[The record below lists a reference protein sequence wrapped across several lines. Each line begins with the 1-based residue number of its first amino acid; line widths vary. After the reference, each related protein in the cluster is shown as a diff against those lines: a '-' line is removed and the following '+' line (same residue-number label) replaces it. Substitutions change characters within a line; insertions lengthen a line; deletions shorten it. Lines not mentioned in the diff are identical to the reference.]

1 MRLALERIR
10 KSPADDARLEA
21 LLAGLERDVRRAF
34 EQYLADV
41 KSESVRREIANLIE
55 RGDIEGAM
63 RTLEAFVIRFGR
75 VIPET
80 IRRAMIDEA
89 EALAEKADQELARIL
104 IAFDPGDPRAAEM
117 MRLNMLEFI
126 REFSDEQRRVVRDV
140 LIEALGRGASPLEV
154 GRLLQDAV
162 GLTQRQWAAVGNYR
176 RLLESGVPGEL
187 ADALI
192 RDLRNRSFD
201 GAVRRAIRDG
211 VPIPQETIE
220 RMVASYIR
228 RYEKYRAETIARTEA
243 LRSMSQGRQA
253 EWQQLLDQGFPPE
266 RLRRVWRST
275 KDHRTRDTHRS
286 LDGQER
292 GLDEPF
298 VSPSGARLM
307 YPGDPDAPAAEV
319 VNCRCVV
326 ELRILPPE

>member
-1 MRLALERIR
+1 MRLALERIQ

-80 IRRAMIDEA
+80 IRRAMIAEA

-140 LIEALGRGASPLEV
+140 LLETLGRGASPLEV

-162 GLTQRQWAAVGNYR
+162 GLTEYQWEVVKRYR
-176 RLLESGVPGEL
+176 ALLESNDPAKL
-187 ADALI
+187 AEAML
-192 RDLRNRSFD
+192 RDLRNRTFD
-201 GAVRRAIRDG
+201 GAVRRAKRDG
-211 VPIPQETIE
+211 VPIPLETIE
-220 RMVASYIR
+220 RMVAAYVR
-228 RYEKYRAETIARTEA
+228 NYEKYRAETIARTEA
-243 LRSMSQGRQA
+243 LRAISQGRQA
-253 EWQQLLDQGFPPE
+253 EWEQLLEAGFPPE
-266 RLRRVWRST
+266 RLRRVWRAT
-275 KDHRTRDTHRS
+275 RDHRTRDTHRS

-292 GLDEPF
+292 GLNEAF
-298 VSPSGARLM
+298 ESPSGARLM
-307 YPGDPDAPAAEV
+307 YPGDPSAPAAETI
-319 VNCRCVV
+319 NCRCTL

>member
-1 MRLALERIR
+1 MPHALDRIA
-10 KSPADDARLEA
+10 KATAQEDRLEA
-21 LLAGLERDVRRAF
+21 LLGALEGDVRRAF

-41 KSESVRREIANLIE
+41 KSESVRREIANLLE

-89 EALAEKADQELARIL
+89 EALAEQADAELARIL
-104 IAFDPGDPRAAEM
+104 VAFDPGDPGAAEM
-117 MRLNMLEFI
+117 MRRNMLEFI
-126 REFSDEQRRVVRDV
+126 REFSEEQRRVVRDV
-140 LIEALGRGASPLEV
+140 LLDTLGRGASPIEV

-176 RLLESGVPGEL
+176 RLLESGVPEEL
-187 ADALI
+187 AAALI

-211 VPIPQETIE
+211 TPIPPETIE

-228 RYEKYRAETIARTEA
+228 RYERYRAETIARTEA
-243 LRSMSQGRQA
+243 IRSISQGRQA
-253 EWQQLLDQGFPPE
+253 EWEQLLEAGFPPE
-266 RLRRVWRST
+266 RLRRVWRAT
-275 KDHRTRDTHRS
+275 RDHRTRDTHRS

-292 GLDEPF
+292 GLNEAF
-298 VSPSGARLM
+298 ESPSRARLM
-307 YPGDPDAPAAEV
+307 YPGDPGAPAAETI
-319 VNCRCVV
+319 NCRCTL